1 MLNIQTMTV
10 PETNISYGMR
20 TTTGR
25 SIHGSETEFSL
36 SAVSDKI
43 SVIAND
49 NIYFEEP
56 KNGCK

>member
-25 SIHGSETEFSL
+25 SIHGTETEFSL
-36 SAVSDKI
+36 VAYLIK
-43 SVIAND
+43 
-49 NIYFEEP
+49 YQ
-56 KNGCK
+56 

>member
-56 KNGCK
+56 KNGK